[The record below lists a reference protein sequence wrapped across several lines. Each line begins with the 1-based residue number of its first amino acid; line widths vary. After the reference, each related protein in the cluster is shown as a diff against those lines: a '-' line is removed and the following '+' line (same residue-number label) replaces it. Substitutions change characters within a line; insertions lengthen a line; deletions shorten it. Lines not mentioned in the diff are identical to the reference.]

1 MNKEALKNLCLN
13 AVEIIE
19 KAERYDSLFKSDE
32 ELIIL
37 PKSKLIEKIEFR
49 TKNSEWFIDDP
60 LKCYASISG
69 KLVLGYFMKIENY
82 KIVED
87 IPLELQQ
94 KAKETIIDNIVSQL
108 GGKYLK

>member
-1 MNKEALKNLCLN
+1 MNKEDLKNLCLN
-13 AVEIIE
+13 VIEIIE
-19 KAERYDSLFKSDE
+19 KAESYDDFLKSDE

-49 TKNSEWFIDDP
+49 TKNSECFITDP
-60 LKCYASISG
+60 LNCYTSIGG
-69 KLVLGYFMKIENY
+69 KLVLGYFLHIENC

-87 IPLELQQ
+87 IPLEQQQ